1 MEDEVSACKN
11 ADDLKIQMGKNFMK
25 RGHRHIDKQ
34 NSGKGFFTFMIFF
47 FKYIYTFWRGV
58 NCEKGFWIWL

>member
-11 ADDLKIQMGKNFMK
+11 ADDLKTQMGKNFMK

-34 NSGKGFFTFMIFF
+34 NSGKGFFTFMILFF
-47 FKYIYTFWRGV
+47 LIYLYFLEGR
-58 NCEKGFWIWL
+58 EL

>member
-11 ADDLKIQMGKNFMK
+11 ADDLKTQMGKNFMK

-34 NSGKGFFTFMIFF
+34 NSGKGFFTFMILFF
-47 FKYIYTFWRGV
+47 
-58 NCEKGFWIWL
+58 